1 MAHRRRRVGGP
12 PVPGA
17 QAVRN
22 RRGCA
27 AVVRVPAALAILLI
41 ALVITTSAVARV
53 ASARLGSGASEV
65 WVLRPSRPARSVVV
79 FAHGWSTV
87 FPWEGFAAWITHLR
101 AEGNIVIYPRYRVS
115 ANELTASAL
124 AAFRQGLVTAFRSL
138 GPLHIP
144 VVALGKSFGGSAVF
158 DYAAE
163 ARLWGVPAPVAVISV
178 FPALPIDGRL
188 PTAPLP
194 AHDKVE
200 IFVGDRDTTAGS
212 AGADAFWHWLAG
224 HPIASKRYVLV
235 HSRPGFIANHDSA
248 QLSTPIARA
257 VFWKPVDGVISS
269 ATRLRGAT

>member
-1 MAHRRRRVGGP
+1 MRNRRRR
-12 PVPGA
+12 A
-17 QAVRN
+17 AAVRISALLATLLMVLVVTPST
-22 RRGCA
+22 A
-27 AVVRVPAALAILLI
+27 ARI
-41 ALVITTSAVARV
+41 AST
-53 ASARLGSGASEV
+53 RLGSGASQV

-87 FPWEGFAAWITHLR
+87 FPWQGFAAWITHLR

-115 ANELTASAL
+115 ANELSASAL
-124 AAFRQGLVTAFRSL
+124 AAFRQGLVIAFRSL
-138 GPLHIP
+138 GPLHVP
-144 VVALGKSFGGSAVF
+144 VIALGKSFGGSAVF

-163 ARLWGVPAPVAVISV
+163 ARSWGVPMPVAVISI

-188 PTAPLP
+188 PASPLP
-194 AHDKVE
+194 ADDKVE

-212 AGADAFWHWLAG
+212 AGADAFWRWLGG

-257 VFWKPVDGVISS
+257 VFWKPVDEVIAS
-269 ATRLRGAT
+269 ATRSRGAT